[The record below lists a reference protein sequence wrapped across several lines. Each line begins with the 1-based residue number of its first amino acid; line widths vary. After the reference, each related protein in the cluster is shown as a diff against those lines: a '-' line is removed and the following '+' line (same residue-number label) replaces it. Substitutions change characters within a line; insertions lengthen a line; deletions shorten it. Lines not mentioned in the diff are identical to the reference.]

1 MEIMIPEIE
10 ARNILLT
17 YEGSNNQLLDW
28 KKKFVELKSFK
39 LTRPQAEYV
48 QKYHTVTPK
57 VARKYI
63 NIVSTFGEKLADDK
77 LLPSIPENIW
87 CEKLLCESDKAYHI
101 WGKLFEK
108 EQLSAMWLPKAA
120 IMQEEKKL
128 NRVIDYSKYGSRP
141 PMEHQKIAIEKL
153 LANNKFILAD
163 DMGLGKTTSAVIGAL
178 ES

>member
-1 MEIMIPEIE
+1 MIPEIE

-108 EQLSAMWLPKAA
+108 EQNR
-120 IMQEEKKL
+120 KL
-128 NRVIDYSKYGSRP
+128 NRIAFLDFIFADPKKQ
-141 PMEHQKIAIEKL
+141 QKQRSIYQ
-153 LANNKFILAD
+153 NKF
-163 DMGLGKTTSAVIGAL
+163 SVVI
-178 ES
+178 